1 MVAERPI
8 VVVAA
13 VVERDGRFLLTK
25 RLKGTHLEGAW
36 EFPGGKCEPG
46 EPHEACLVRELR
58 EELGVRATIGV
69 EIFTVEHAYEERV
82 VRLHFRECQLEG
94 EPRPLLGQEIQWVGR
109 SQLGGLNLPE
119 ADRGLI
125 DVLLKDGAR
134 PGP

>member
-13 VVERDGRFLLTK
+13 VVERDDRFLLTK

-58 EELGVRATIGV
+58 EELGVTATVGV
-69 EIFTVEHAYEERV
+69 EIFRVEHAYEKRV
-82 VRLHFRECQLEG
+82 VRLHFRQCRIEG
-94 EPRPLLGQEIQWVGR
+94 EPRPLLGQEMLWVRR
-109 SQLGGLNLPE
+109 SQLAGLDLPE

-125 DVLLKDGAR
+125 DMLLNEGASS
-134 PGP
+134 PW